1 MPAPTFPGG
10 TRIHD
15 YQLSPPLFRLYHEPE
30 RRRMGIPPAMAYTR
44 FVRWIRALPI
54 AWRIPLVV
62 ALNVF
67 VALAVGGLGWH
78 AASVMDSDL
87 DELRIVQHRTS
98 ALAEIDI
105 RASRLQGMIRQ
116 YLANPTDDLLK
127 DAMRRSEE
135 LFVAMGDATAHQKP
149 LSEDASTMHQAARRF
164 VTGFQTLKAINAD
177 ILRLYESDVLQSTSE
192 MSGLYAIL
200 NSTARSRGTDPLSP
214 ALVKSHEN
222 FVEALIAINAFYFNG
237 AAPGAINAHA
247 SLRRVTDTVPALT
260 GLATSD
266 LQRDAL
272 AVIGTRA
279 RTLSAAIDAIARG
292 FDERSRILTDEVD
305 ANQAVMSAA
314 IDRLIA
320 QGRDREER
328 LQRRSRHQLL
338 RLAAAGAGAALALLL
353 VGAWVSWMIGQ
364 SIRSPLQRL
373 RETMEA
379 GAGGDWSREVEG
391 RDLHDELAAMA
402 RTVEVF
408 KRNSLEKQR
417 LEAERA
423 EAGRR
428 AEEANRRTLQD
439 LLVQMEAHE
448 HSASFAQPVAAAP
461 ETEAAEIAAAFNRVL
476 AKFHEANRGRDSA
489 FEALT
494 IAKENAEAANVAKSA
509 FLAAMSHEIRTPMNG
524 VIGML
529 ELLDHTEL
537 DNDQRDLVSTTRES
551 GLSLLRILDDVLDFS
566 KIEAGRLELEQVPVR
581 LDRIVES
588 VVQTVAPAAA
598 AKSLTLS
605 AFVDP
610 GLPPVLLADPV
621 RLRQILFNLAGNAVK
636 FTAQGLVAIHMG
648 NGGTDGQGRQIL
660 SIRVADTGI
669 GIDSSLRDRLFQP
682 FTQAESSTTRR
693 FGGTG
698 LGLSIT
704 RRLVDLMDGTAGFE
718 SEPGVGSSFWCRLPL
733 PVAESVPPETP
744 IGEQTTDFI
753 GLRIL
758 IVDPDTEER
767 TLIALAT
774 EQGGA
779 AVVRVPGPREAEAA
793 SRKATATQA
802 PFDLALITADSV
814 APEDLA
820 PMGTTP
826 LLFIDGQDPAHRFQ
840 LERRP
845 NCLGF
850 LGRPLTRAQITAAVE
865 RIIGPVAQPRP
876 VCAPL
881 PQPEPRSTAWTGAPI
896 LVAEDHPVN
905 QQVIRRQLH
914 LLGFPAEVFPD
925 GAAALAAWRAR
936 PYCLILTDCHMP
948 IMDGFQLT
956 AAIRAEEDGTTRHTP
971 ILALT
976 ANALA
981 GEAERCVQAGMDSY
995 LSKPVELPHLR
1006 AAISHLLPDYAKG

>member
-1 MPAPTFPGG
+1 MT
-10 TRIHD
+10 
-15 YQLSPPLFRLYHEPE
+15 
-30 RRRMGIPPAMAYTR
+30 PAMAYAR

-62 ALNVF
+62 ALNVC

-87 DELRIVQHRTS
+87 DELRMVQHRTS

-149 LSEDASTMHQAARRF
+149 LSDDAHAMHQAARRF
-164 VTGFQTLKAINAD
+164 VSGFQTLKAINAD

-200 NSTARSRGTDPLSP
+200 NSTARSRGGDPLSP

-222 FVEALIAINAFYFNG
+222 FVEALISINAFYFNG
-237 AAPGAINAHA
+237 VAAGAINAHA
-247 SLRRVTDTVPALT
+247 SLQRVTDTIPALSR
-260 GLATSD
+260 LASSD

-279 RTLSAAIDAIARG
+279 RTLSAAIEAIARG

-305 ANQAVMSAA
+305 ASQAAMSAS
-314 IDRLIA
+314 IDRQII

-338 RLAAAGAGAALALLL
+338 RLAVVGAGAALVLLL
-353 VGAWVSWMIGQ
+353 VGAWISWMIGQ

-373 RETMEA
+373 RETMES
-379 GAGGDWSREVEG
+379 GASGDWSREVEG

-417 LEAERA
+417 LEAERE

-439 LLVQMEAHE
+439 LLAQIEAHD
-448 HSASFAQPVAAAP
+448 HPASFTRPVAAAP

-476 AKFHEANRGRDSA
+476 AKFDEANRGRDA
-489 FEALT
+489 AIRALT
-494 IAKENAEAANVAKSA
+494 TAKESAEAANQAKSA
-509 FLAAMSHEIRTPMNG
+509 FLATMSHEIRTPMNG

-529 ELLDHTEL
+529 ELLDHTTL
-537 DNDQRDLVSTTRES
+537 DGDQRDLVATTRDS
-551 GLSLLRILDDVLDFS
+551 GLALLRILDDVLDFS
-566 KIEAGRLELEQVPVR
+566 KIEAGRLELEQVPVH
-581 LDRIVES
+581 LDRLVEGI
-588 VVQTVAPAAA
+588 VQTVSPAAA
-598 AKSLTLS
+598 AKSLNLT

-610 GLPPVLLADPV
+610 GLPTSVLADPV

-636 FTAQGLVAIHMG
+636 FTAQGRVAIHVG
-648 NGGTDGQGRQIL
+648 HGGTDAQGLVIL
-660 SIRVADTGI
+660 SIRVVDTGI
-669 GIDSSLRDRLFQP
+669 GIDDTLKDRLFQP

-704 RRLVDLMDGTAGFE
+704 RRLVDLMGGTAGFE
-718 SEPGVGSSFWCRLPL
+718 SRLGEGSSFWCRLPL
-733 PVAESVPPETP
+733 PMVEPAPTTTAPLT
-744 IGEQTTDFI
+744 EQTTDFI

-758 IVDPDTEER
+758 VVDPDTEER
-767 TLIALAT
+767 TLIALVT
-774 EQGGA
+774 EQGGG

-793 SRKATATQA
+793 SRKATTTQI
-802 PFDLALITADSV
+802 PFDLALITADTV
-814 APEDLA
+814 TREDLA
-820 PMGTTP
+820 PLEATP
-826 LLFIDGQDPAHRFQ
+826 VLFIEGQDSDRRFS
-840 LERRP
+840 LERHP
-845 NCLGF
+845 ACHGF
-850 LGRPLTRAQITAAVE
+850 LSRPLSRTQIAAAVD
-865 RIIGPVAQPRP
+865 RVVGPYAPARP
-876 VCAPL
+876 ACAPSA
-881 PQPEPRSTAWTGAPI
+881 PPEPKPSHWDGAPI

-905 QQVIRRQLH
+905 QQVIRRQLQ
-914 LLGFPAEVFPD
+914 LLGFAAEVFPD

-936 PYCLILTDCHMP
+936 PYCLVLTDCHMP

-956 AAIRAEEDGTTRHTP
+956 AAIRAEERADGRHTP

-981 GEAERCVQAGMDSY
+981 GEAERCLKAGMDSY

-1006 AAISHLLPDYAKG
+1006 QALEHLLPDYTQG

>member
-1 MPAPTFPGG
+1 M
-10 TRIHD
+10 
-15 YQLSPPLFRLYHEPE
+15 
-30 RRRMGIPPAMAYTR
+30 
-44 FVRWIRALPI
+44 PI

-62 ALNVF
+62 ALNVC

-87 DELRIVQHRTS
+87 DELRTVQHRTS

-135 LFVAMGDATAHQKP
+135 LFVAMGDATAHEKP
-149 LSEDASTMHQAARRF
+149 LSEDASAMHQAARRF
-164 VTGFQTLKAINAD
+164 VSGFQTLKAINAD

-200 NSTARSRGTDPLSP
+200 NSTARSRGNDPLSP

-222 FVEALIAINAFYFNG
+222 FVEALISINAFYFNG
-237 AAPGAINAHA
+237 VGAGAINAHA
-247 SLRRVTDTVPALT
+247 SLQRVTDTVPALT
-260 GLATSD
+260 QLASSD

-305 ANQAVMSAA
+305 ASQAVMSAA
-314 IDRLIA
+314 IDRLTI
-320 QGRDREER
+320 QGRDREEK

-338 RLAAAGAGAALALLL
+338 RLAVAGAGAALVLLL

-391 RDLHDELAAMA
+391 RELQDELAAMA

-408 KRNSLEKQR
+408 KRNSMEKQR

-428 AEEANRRTLQD
+428 AEEANRSTLQD
-439 LLVQMEAHE
+439 LLAQMEAHE
-448 HSASFAQPVAAAP
+448 HSSSFAQPVAAAP

-489 FEALT
+489 IQALT
-494 IAKENAEAANVAKSA
+494 IAKESAEAANVAKSA

-524 VIGML
+524 VIGMI

-537 DNDQRDLVSTTRES
+537 DSDQRDLVSTTRDS
-551 GLSLLRILDDVLDFS
+551 GLALLRILDDVLDFS
-566 KIEAGRLELEQVPVR
+566 KIEAGRLELEQEPVR
-581 LDRIVES
+581 LDRMVDS
-588 VVQTVAPAAA
+588 VVQTISPAAA
-598 AKSLTLS
+598 AKSLSIST
-605 AFVDP
+605 FVDP
-610 GLPPVLLADPV
+610 GLPPLVLADPV

-636 FTAQGLVAIHMG
+636 FTAQGLVAIHVG
-648 NGGTDGQGRQIL
+648 RCGTDEQGRVMV
-660 SIRVADTGI
+660 SIRVVDTGI
-669 GIDSSLRDRLFQP
+669 GIEDALRDRLFQP

-718 SEPGVGSSFWCRLPL
+718 SEPNVGSSFWCRLPL
-733 PVAESVPPETP
+733 PTAEDAAPDNLA
-744 IGEQTTDFI
+744 EQTEAAFM

-767 TLIALAT
+767 TLAALVT

-793 SRKATATQA
+793 SAKATATQA
-802 PFDLALITADSV
+802 PFDLALIAADSLS
-814 APEDLA
+814 PGQLA

-826 LLFIDGQDPAHRFQ
+826 LLFIGGRDGAERFQ
-840 LERRP
+840 LERLP

-850 LGRPLTRAQITAAVE
+850 LGRPLSRAQIVAAVT
-865 RIIGPVAQPRP
+865 RVVGPSAQPRP
-876 VCAPL
+876 ASP
-881 PQPEPRSTAWTGAPI
+881 PQPPPAPRPTSWTGAPI

-914 LLGFPAEVFPD
+914 LLGFAAEVFPD
-925 GAAALAAWRAR
+925 GSAALAAWRAR
-936 PYCLILTDCHMP
+936 PYSLVLTDCHMP

-956 AAIRAEEDGTTRHTP
+956 AAIRAEEEGKGRHTP

-981 GEAERCVQAGMDSY
+981 GEAERCLEAGMDSY
-995 LSKPVELPHLR
+995 LSKPVELPQLQE
-1006 AAISHLLPDYAKG
+1006 ALTNLLSDYAKG

>member
-1 MPAPTFPGG
+1 
-10 TRIHD
+10 
-15 YQLSPPLFRLYHEPE
+15 
-30 RRRMGIPPAMAYTR
+30 MAYTR

-87 DELRIVQHRTS
+87 DELRTVQHRTT

-149 LSEDASTMHQAARRF
+149 LSEDAHAMHQAARRF
-164 VTGFQTLKAINAD
+164 VSGFQTLKAINAD
-177 ILRLYESDVLQSTSE
+177 TLRLYESDVLQSTSE

-200 NSTARSRGTDPLSP
+200 NSTARSRANDPLSP

-222 FVEALIAINAFYFNG
+222 FVEALISINAFYFNG
-237 AAPGAINAHA
+237 AGAGAINAHA
-247 SLRRVTDTVPALT
+247 SLQRVTDTVPALT

-305 ANQAVMSAA
+305 ASQAAMSAA
-314 IDRLIA
+314 IDRLII

-328 LQRRSRHQLL
+328 LQRRSRHELL
-338 RLAAAGAGAALALLL
+338 RLAVVGAGAALVLLL

-417 LEAERA
+417 LEAERE

-428 AEEANRRTLQD
+428 AEAANRQTLQD
-439 LLVQMEAHE
+439 LLAQMEAHE
-448 HSASFAQPVAAAP
+448 HPASFAQPVAAAP

-476 AKFHEANRGRDSA
+476 AKFHEVNRGRDA
-489 FEALT
+489 AIDALT
-494 IAKENAEAANVAKSA
+494 TAKENAEAANLAKSA

-537 DNDQRDLVSTTRES
+537 DTDQRDLVATTRDS
-551 GLSLLRILDDVLDFS
+551 GLALLRILDDVLDFS
-566 KIEAGRLELEQVPVR
+566 KIEAGRLELERVPVR
-581 LDRIVES
+581 LDRIVEG
-588 VVQTVAPAAA
+588 VVQTVSPAAA
-598 AKSLTLS
+598 AKSLGIS
-605 AFVDP
+605 AFMDP
-610 GLPPVLLADPV
+610 GLPSTVLADPV

-636 FTAQGLVAIHMG
+636 FTAEGRVAIHLG
-648 NGGTDGQGRQIL
+648 HGGTDGQGRVVL
-660 SIRVADTGI
+660 TIRVVDTGI
-669 GIDSSLRDRLFQP
+669 GIDDSLRDRLFQP
-682 FTQAESSTTRR
+682 FTQAETSTTRR

-704 RRLVDLMDGTAGFE
+704 RRLVDLMDGAAGFE
-718 SEPGVGSSFWCRLPL
+718 SRPGQGSSFWCRLPL
-733 PVAESVPPETP
+733 PTIEPPVAETQETP
-744 IGEQTTDFI
+744 PTAVFM
-753 GLRIL
+753 GLRVL
-758 IVDPDTEER
+758 VVDADTEER
-767 TLIALAT
+767 TLIALVT

-779 AVVRVPGPREAEAA
+779 AVVRVPGPKEAEAA
-793 SRKATATQA
+793 SRKATTTQA

-814 APEDLA
+814 ACEDLA
-820 PMGTTP
+820 PLGSTP
-826 LLFIDGQDPAHRFQ
+826 LLFIEGQDSERRFC
-840 LERRP
+840 LERQP

-850 LGRPLTRAQITAAVE
+850 LGRPLTRTQLMAAVE
-865 RIIGPVAQPRP
+865 RVIGPASPTRP
-876 VCAPL
+876 ACAPSA
-881 PQPEPRSTAWTGAPI
+881 PPEPRDTAWDGAPI

-914 LLGFPAEVFPD
+914 LLGFTAEIFPD
-925 GAAALAAWRAR
+925 GAAALSAWRAR
-936 PYCLILTDCHMP
+936 PYSLVLTDCHMP

-956 AAIRAEEDGTTRHTP
+956 AAIRAEEKAEGRHTP

-981 GEAERCVQAGMDSY
+981 GEAERCLRAGMDSY

-1006 AAISHLLPDYAKG
+1006 EALARLLPAYAKG